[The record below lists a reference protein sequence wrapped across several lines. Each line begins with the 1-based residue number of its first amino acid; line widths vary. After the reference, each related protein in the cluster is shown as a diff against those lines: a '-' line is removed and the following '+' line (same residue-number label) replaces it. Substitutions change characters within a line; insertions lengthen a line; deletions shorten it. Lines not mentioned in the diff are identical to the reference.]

1 MLSRISVIAAVDTE
15 GDVYVS
21 LTQVNTDT
29 PIMKM
34 YLTKLSMELDADRPD
49 WRMNTVVL
57 LDGALYHVNDEV
69 VSHLSQLKMP
79 VIFTGPR
86 SYDACPCELLFAFLK
101 AVDLNPQGLA
111 TGKK

>member
-1 MLSRISVIAAVDTE
+1 VIAAVDTE

-34 YLTKLSMELDADRPD
+34 YLTRLSMELDADRPD

-57 LDGALYHVNDEV
+57 MDGALYHVNDEV

-79 VIFTGPR
+79 VIITGPR
-86 SYDACPCELLFAFLK
+86 SYDASPCELLFAHLK
-101 AVDLNPQGLA
+101 AVDLNPQGLS

>member
-1 MLSRISVIAAVDTE
+1 MDTE

-34 YLTKLSMELDADRPD
+34 YLSRLSMELDADRPD

-57 LDGALYHVNDEV
+57 MDGASYHVNDEI
-69 VSHLSQLKMP
+69 VSHLSHLKMP

-86 SYDACPCELLFAFLK
+86 SYDASPCELLFAHLK
-101 AVDLNPQGLA
+101 AIDLNPYEVA